1 MAISAIGVGSGLP
14 LDELLSDLRSSENIA
29 LQQIKTRQTD
39 VENRI
44 SAYGKIKS
52 AFEAFQKAGQTL
64 SNEGTF
70 GAYKANTTAD
80 SFGATAEQTA
90 VSGQYNI
97 TVEALANSQ
106 TLVAQGLASRTEA
119 NGTDGV
125 ITFTFGD
132 GSTKTLALTGK
143 DTSINGIIE
152 AINADDSLGIQAT
165 VLNDGSANPHR
176 LMLSSTETGTDA
188 AITQIEIAG
197 NSDGAGSPLNDLLN
211 FGTAGSTLQEQAA
224 SNAQMTVNGITID
237 SQTNT
242 IEDAIEG
249 VKFNLTEA
257 NPGKIETL
265 TIARDDSKA
274 KAAIETFVKAYN
286 ALQGTIKSLTSYD
299 TETQTANTLT
309 GDSIARRIQNQA
321 REIVNS
327 FSASGDIRTLSQMG
341 ITTNLTSGELTI
353 DQDQLTEALEN
364 NLDDVENLLIGDNG
378 IATRLEQSAKNILDS
393 KGLIASAT
401 TGAKTTAERLQEQYD
416 STSERIDVRME
427 NYKRQFSALDSM
439 VSEMN
444 SLSNYLT
451 QQMGMLENLSS
462 GNKK

>member
-1 MAISAIGVGSGLP
+1 
-14 LDELLSDLRSSENIA
+14 
-29 LQQIKTRQTD
+29 
-39 VENRI
+39 
-44 SAYGKIKS
+44 
-52 AFEAFQKAGQTL
+52 
-64 SNEGTF
+64 
-70 GAYKANTTAD
+70 
-80 SFGATAEQTA
+80 
-90 VSGQYNI
+90 
-97 TVEALANSQ
+97 
-106 TLVAQGLASRTEA
+106 
-119 NGTDGV
+119 
-125 ITFTFGD
+125 
-132 GSTKTLALTGK
+132 
-143 DTSINGIIE
+143 E

>member
-132 GSTKTLALTGK
+132 GSTKTLDLTGK

-364 NLDDVENLLIGDNG
+364 NLDDVENLLIDDNG